1 MYNSEEENVL
11 LVGNGMGESKE
22 DKRMRAKWESLSG
35 AEKLEFKKNY
45 AMRRGI
51 TIDFIRS
58 WAWNEGDLDN
68 LEYQIAERRKS
79 LGIFEE

>member
-1 MYNSEEENVL
+1 MS
-11 LVGNGMGESKE
+11 ESKE

-35 AEKLEFKKNY
+35 AEKSEFKKNY

-51 TIDFIRS
+51 TIDFIRR

-68 LEYQIAERRKS
+68 LEYRIAERRKK
-79 LGIFEE
+79 FREF

>member
-1 MYNSEEENVL
+1 
-11 LVGNGMGESKE
+11 MGESKE

-35 AEKLEFKKNY
+35 VEKSEFKKNY

-51 TIDFIRS
+51 TIDFIRR

-68 LEYQIAERRKS
+68 LEYHIAERRKK
-79 LGIFEE
+79 FREF

>member
-1 MYNSEEENVL
+1 
-11 LVGNGMGESKE
+11 MGEPKE

-35 AEKLEFKKNY
+35 AEKSEFKKNN

-51 TIDFIRS
+51 TIDIIFR

-68 LEYQIAERRKS
+68 LEYHIAERRKK
-79 LGIFEE
+79 FREF

>member
-1 MYNSEEENVL
+1 MEEENVL
-11 LVGNGMGESKE
+11 LRGNGMGESKE

-35 AEKLEFKKNY
+35 AEKSEFKKNY

-51 TIDFIRS
+51 TIDFIRR

-68 LEYQIAERRKS
+68 LEYHIAERRKK
-79 LGIFEE
+79 FREF

>member
-1 MYNSEEENVL
+1 MEEESAL
-11 LVGNGMGESKE
+11 LGDNGMGESKE

-35 AEKLEFKKNY
+35 AEKSEFKKNY

-51 TIDFIRS
+51 TIDFIRR

-68 LEYQIAERRKS
+68 LEYHIAERRKK
-79 LGIFEE
+79 FREF

>member
-1 MYNSEEENVL
+1 MEEENVL
-11 LVGNGMGESKE
+11 LGGNGMGESKE

-35 AEKLEFKKNY
+35 AEKSEFKKNY

-51 TIDFIRS
+51 MIDFIRR

-68 LEYQIAERRKS
+68 LEYHIAERRKK
-79 LGIFEE
+79 FREF

>member
-1 MYNSEEENVL
+1 LEEESVL
-11 LVGNGMGESKE
+11 LGGNEMGESKE

-35 AEKLEFKKNY
+35 AEKSELKKNY

-51 TIDFIRS
+51 TIDFIRR

-68 LEYQIAERRKS
+68 LEYHIAERRKK
-79 LGIFEE
+79 FREF

>member
-1 MYNSEEENVL
+1 MEEENVL
-11 LVGNGMGESKE
+11 LGGNGMGESKE

-35 AEKLEFKKNY
+35 AEKSEFKKNY

-51 TIDFIRS
+51 TIDFIRR

-68 LEYQIAERRKS
+68 LEYHIAELRKK
-79 LGIFEE
+79 FREF

>member
-1 MYNSEEENVL
+1 MC
-11 LVGNGMGESKE
+11 ESKE

-35 AEKLEFKKNY
+35 AEKSEFKKNY

-51 TIDFIRS
+51 TIDFIRR

-68 LEYQIAERRKS
+68 LEYHIAERRKK
-79 LGIFEE
+79 FREF

>member
-1 MYNSEEENVL
+1 MEEESAL
-11 LVGNGMGESKE
+11 LGGNGMGESKE

-35 AEKLEFKKNY
+35 AEKSEFKKNY

-51 TIDFIRS
+51 TIDFIRR

-68 LEYQIAERRKS
+68 LEYYIAERRKK
-79 LGIFEE
+79 FREF

>member
-1 MYNSEEENVL
+1 MEEENVL
-11 LVGNGMGESKE
+11 LGGNGMGESKE

-35 AEKLEFKKNY
+35 AEKSEFKKNY

-51 TIDFIRS
+51 TIDFICR

-68 LEYQIAERRKS
+68 LEYHIAELRKK
-79 LGIFEE
+79 FREF

>member
-1 MYNSEEENVL
+1 
-11 LVGNGMGESKE
+11 MGESKE

-35 AEKLEFKKNY
+35 AEKSEFKKNY

-51 TIDFIRS
+51 TIDFIRR

-68 LEYQIAERRKS
+68 LEYHIAERRKE
-79 LGIFEE
+79 FREF

>member
-1 MYNSEEENVL
+1 MEEESAL
-11 LVGNGMGESKE
+11 LGGNGMSESKE

-35 AEKLEFKKNY
+35 AEKSEFKKNY

-51 TIDFIRS
+51 TIDFIRR

-68 LEYQIAERRKS
+68 LEYRIAERRKK
-79 LGIFEE
+79 FREF

>member
-1 MYNSEEENVL
+1 MEEENAL
-11 LVGNGMGESKE
+11 LGGNGMGGSKE

-35 AEKLEFKKNY
+35 AEKSEFKKNY

-51 TIDFIRS
+51 TIDFIRR

-68 LEYQIAERRKS
+68 LEYHIAERRKK
-79 LGIFEE
+79 FREF

>member
-1 MYNSEEENVL
+1 MEEESVL
-11 LVGNGMGESKE
+11 LGGNGMGESKE

-35 AEKLEFKKNY
+35 AEKSEFKKNY

-51 TIDFIRS
+51 TIDFIRR

-68 LEYQIAERRKS
+68 FEYHIAERRKK
-79 LGIFEE
+79 FREF

>member
-1 MYNSEEENVL
+1 
-11 LVGNGMGESKE
+11 MGESKE

-35 AEKLEFKKNY
+35 AEKSEFKKNY

-51 TIDFIRS
+51 TIGFIRR

-68 LEYQIAERRKS
+68 LEYHIAERRKK
-79 LGIFEE
+79 FREF